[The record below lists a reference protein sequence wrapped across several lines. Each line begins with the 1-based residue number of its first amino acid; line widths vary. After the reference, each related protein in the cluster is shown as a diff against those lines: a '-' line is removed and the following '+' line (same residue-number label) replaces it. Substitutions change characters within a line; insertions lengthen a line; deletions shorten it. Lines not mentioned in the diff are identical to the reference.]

1 MLRNYRALKVWEK
14 SSGVILLITAVCFLL
29 VPLIAHGQAIKTG
42 IAEIIS
48 NPDQYDGKWVRVE
61 GSVTSLN
68 FKISKRGNAYT
79 IFKLQDASNH
89 LLSVFSFGMLS
100 IREGETARVVGIYH
114 KVRHVPPRYTFYNEI
129 DASHGTIE
137 KAE

>member
-1 MLRNYRALKVWEK
+1 MNFHQK
-14 SSGVILLITAVCFLL
+14 SSRVILLITAVCFLL
-29 VPLIAHGQAIKTG
+29 VPLIAYGQAIKTG

-61 GSVTSLN
+61 GKVTALSL
-68 FKISKRGNAYT
+68 KISKRGNAYT
-79 IFKLQDASNH
+79 VFKLKDLSNNV
-89 LLSVFSFGMLS
+89 LGIFSFGMPS
-100 IREGETARVVGIYH
+100 IQEGETVRVIGVYH